1 MLVTLMLVTLP
12 LLEAWVAD
20 FVGRVRELALLRDEF
35 ERVRSGVG
43 GERPGRCL
51 MLRGRR
57 RVGKSRLVETFVE
70 RVGVPSLFFTATGA
84 ASDAELLRLAE
95 DAERST
101 LPERELLADARPADW
116 AAAFRLL
123 AAALPDDQPSV
134 VVLDEVPYLMGRDDA
149 FEGVLQRS
157 WDRLFERKPV
167 LLLLIGSDLSMMEAL
182 TAYDRPFHQRG
193 REMVIGPLNPREI
206 GQMLGLPAADAF
218 DAALVTGGLPLI
230 CAEWPHGASV
240 EEYLGQALAS
250 PISALMVSAERSL
263 AAEFPDHTQARTVL
277 GAIGTGERNF
287 TNIANAAGG
296 IGSAPLNRALG
307 TLLDKRIVAGE
318 LPVSLRPSR
327 DRRYRVTD
335 PYLRFWLRFLG
346 PHLDEVERGRGDI
359 TGQRI
364 AQGWT
369 SWRGRAV
376 EPVVRDA
383 LARLLPDR
391 GLPAAPVVGGYWT
404 RNNQIEIDIVGADRE
419 PIAKELLFVG
429 SIKWLGKPFDE
440 HDRAA
445 LLRHWAA
452 LTDQPLP
459 LVAISRGGTACK
471 GIDASYGPEDLILAW
486 P

>member
-1 MLVTLMLVTLP
+1 M
-12 LLEAWVAD
+12 AD
-20 FVGRVRELALLRDEF
+20 FVGRVRELGLLQEEL

-43 GERPGRCL
+43 GQRPGCCL
-51 MLRGRR
+51 LLRGRR

-70 RVGVPSLFFTATGA
+70 RAGVPSLFFTATGA
-84 ASDAELLRLAE
+84 GTDAELLRLAE
-95 DAERST
+95 DAQRST
-101 LPERELLADARPADW
+101 LPERELLVDGRPADW
-116 AAAFRLL
+116 GAALRLL
-123 AAALPDDQPSV
+123 AAALPDDQPSIV
-134 VVLDEVPYLMGRDDA
+134 VVDEVPYLMGREDA

-167 LLLLIGSDLSMMEAL
+167 LLLLIGTDLSMMEAL

-206 GQMLGLPAADAF
+206 GQMLGLGPADAF

-240 EEYLGQALAS
+240 EAYLDLALAN
-250 PISALMVSAERSL
+250 PVSALLVSAERSL

-277 GAIGTGERNF
+277 SAIGSGERSF

-296 IGSAPLNRALG
+296 VAATPLTRALG
-307 TLLDKRIVAGE
+307 TLTDKRIVAGE
-318 LPVSLRPSR
+318 LPISLQPSK

-346 PHLDEVERGRGDI
+346 PHLDEIERGRGD
-359 TGQRI
+359 TTAQRI
-364 AQGWT
+364 ATGWT

-376 EPVVRDA
+376 EPLVRQA
-383 LARLLPDR
+383 LVRLLPDQ
-391 GLPAAPVVGGYWT
+391 GLPDAPVVGGYWT
-404 RNNQIEIDIVGADRE
+404 RNNQTEIDIVGADRG
-419 PIAKELLFVG
+419 PIAKQLLFVG
-429 SIKWLGKPFDE
+429 SIKWLAGAFDE

-459 LVAISRGGTACK
+459 LVAVSRNGVQCA
-471 GIDASYGPEDLILAW
+471 GIDAAYSPDDLIRAW